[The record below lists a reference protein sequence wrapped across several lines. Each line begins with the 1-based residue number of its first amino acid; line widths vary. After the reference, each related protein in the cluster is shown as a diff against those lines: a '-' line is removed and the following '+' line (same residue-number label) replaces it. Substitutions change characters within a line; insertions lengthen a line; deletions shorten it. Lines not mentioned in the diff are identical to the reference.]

1 MIRFA
6 ALVLALVLA
15 GPILQPGAQAQP
27 APPADGAA
35 ERQWLFEALRT
46 APTERLGRVIEDQ
59 VWWYW
64 MRQAPDVESAAMMR
78 DAMGRRDAYDFAGAL
93 EIADRLVQRAPD
105 WAAAWN
111 ERATILF
118 FQGKYEASLADV
130 ARTLGLEPKHFG
142 ALAGK
147 ALIHFR
153 QGRAELAREA
163 LRRAVAIHPW
173 LKERHM
179 LPTEPAG
186 EKT

>member
-1 MIRFA
+1 MIRLVAATLAVLLAISAPQTETFA
-6 ALVLALVLA
+6 QTTEGGDEVT
-15 GPILQPGAQAQP
+15 
-27 APPADGAA
+27 
-35 ERQWLFEALRT
+35 EREWLFEVLRT

-59 VWWYW
+59 IWWYW
-64 MRQAPDVESAAMMR
+64 MRQAPDEESAAMMR
-78 DAMGRRDAYDFAGAL
+78 QAMERREAYDYAGAL
-93 EIADRLVQRAPD
+93 EIADDLVERAPG

-118 FQGKYEASLADV
+118 LQEKYEQSLEDV
-130 ARTLGLEPKHFG
+130 ARTLELEPKHFG

-147 ALIHFR
+147 ALIYFR
-153 QGRAELAREA
+153 QGRAELAQKA